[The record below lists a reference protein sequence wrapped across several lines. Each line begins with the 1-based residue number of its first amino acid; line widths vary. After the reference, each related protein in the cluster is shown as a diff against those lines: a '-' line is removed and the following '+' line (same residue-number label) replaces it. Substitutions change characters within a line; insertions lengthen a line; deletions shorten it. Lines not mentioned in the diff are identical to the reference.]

1 MASADTKRKL
11 MTLGVFATPMILV
24 MVAKSYFGTPGPTAA
39 QATPIEE
46 TSPDKSKKN
55 AVKAPTFTE
64 RQIVAARYA
73 DSVRTQPMGGSPFYF
88 ESRNTTVT
96 TPKSDGPVDPVA
108 FDPGIPQFTVQ
119 AILASSSGK
128 TALIDGKPCRENEKI
143 RGTDWEV
150 ETIDPD
156 GRSVTLHDTKRER
169 TVTVTVETPKLDSGK
184 SN

>member
-1 MASADTKRKL
+1 MASVDSKRKL
-11 MTLGVFATPMILV
+11 MTLGVFAAPMVLV

-46 TSPDKSKKN
+46 VSPDKSKKN

-64 RQIVAARYA
+64 RQVTAARYA
-73 DSVRTQPMGGSPFYF
+73 DSVRTQPMGSSPFYF
-88 ESRNTTVT
+88 ESRNTTVST
-96 TPKSDGPVDPVA
+96 ATNEVPVDPVT
-108 FDPGIPQFTVQ
+108 FEPGVPKFTVQ

-128 TALIDGKPCRENEKI
+128 TALIDGKPCRENEMV

-150 ETIDPD
+150 VTIDPD
-156 GRSVTLHDTKRER
+156 RRAVTMSDTKRER

-184 SN
+184 TN